1 MTPDELF
8 AQLKDLK
15 NEDDIKAV
23 AKPFDQWIRSTYTTL
38 ESVRTQMIKFNK
50 LIKSIPLLEGEN
62 AYYYQKQN
70 GELVLKHFFYKYA
83 GLKPEEYSEL
93 NSKSNAQ
100 KEERLDN
107 GTPLDPTAYLAAV
120 GKLLTSDDYR
130 ELAVGIIAAT
140 GRRPSEVML
149 RGSFTP
155 AQSSVLSFPESQ
167 PLTHWLLF
175 SGQLKKRRNTAS
187 EVYTIATLFP
197 ADYIIKSV
205 KKLRKMPEVTEQIKA
220 IRVELKSVISDL
232 QAKYT
237 NPDELEYQIAL
248 AENEAV
254 DDKFETVTN
263 RIVKANLPAVLE
275 VRHGKS
281 AITRSS
287 LRAAY
292 ACLATRRDCPP
303 SKNDLLWAS
312 RLLGHKEEKSDL
324 RALLTTAGYFDYY
337 LERDAIVPLL
347 DEPKGEPTATF
358 RGYQSDLEE
367 IKAFQERWEISNQ
380 PETFRKIWELAKEAL
395 EARERKLF
403 DKVELVENTL
413 EEVKEISEMDK
424 VSLLLE
430 IEKMID
436 IKIASAL
443 ASTQPQAQLPT
454 PTAGTVTEVSGSL
467 EKPETVQ
474 PTPKPIPEKNWR
486 DATTDEIRGKKIPGS
501 AEEKIKRACQAIFNF
516 NDYTA
521 KNNGERWYV
530 GVRSIQDLSG
540 CNYSP
545 IKKFLED
552 YKVMVADHNTKH
564 QLGNQ
569 HNKKHVIKI
578 SEVITNW

>member
-8 AQLKDLK
+8 VQLKDLK
-15 NEDDIKAV
+15 TEDAIKAI
-23 AKPFDQWIRSTYTTL
+23 AEPFDQWIRSTYTTL

-70 GELVLKHFFYKYA
+70 GELVLKHLFYKYA
-83 GLKPEEYSEL
+83 GLKPEEYAQL
-93 NSKSNAQ
+93 NSKSNSQ
-100 KEERLDN
+100 KEDRLDN
-107 GTPLDPTAYLAAV
+107 GTFLDPQTYLAAV

-130 ELAVGIIAAT
+130 ELAIGIIAAT
-140 GRRPSEVML
+140 GRRPSEVLL

-155 AQSSVLSFPESQ
+155 APPSVLTFPENQ
-167 PLTHWLLF
+167 PVTHWLLF
-175 SGQLKKRRNTAS
+175 SGQLKKRRNTAG
-187 EVYTIATLFP
+187 EVYPIATLFP
-197 ADYIIKSV
+197 ADFVIKAV
-205 KKLRKMPEVTEQIKA
+205 KRLRKMVEVTSQIKA
-220 IRVELKSVISDL
+220 VRVELKPFITDL
-232 QAKYT
+232 QAKYS
-237 NPDELEYQIAL
+237 NPEELEYQIAL

-254 DDKFETVTN
+254 DNKFEVVTN
-263 RIVKANLPAVLE
+263 RIVKSNLPSVLE
-275 VRHGKS
+275 VRHGRNS
-281 AITRSS
+281 ITRSS

-312 RLLGHKEEKSDL
+312 RLLGHKEENSDL

-347 DEPKGEPTATF
+347 DEPKGKPTAIF

-367 IKAFQERWEISNQ
+367 IKSFQERYEISNQ

-403 DKVELVENTL
+403 DKPELVENTV

-454 PTAGTVTEVSGSL
+454 PTAATVTEVSGSL

-501 AEEKIKRACQAIFNF
+501 AEEKIKRACQAIFSH

-521 KNNGERWYV
+521 KNNKERWFI

-540 CNYSP
+540 CNYAP

-552 YKVMVADHNTKH
+552 YKVMVSDHNIKH

-569 HNKKHVIKI
+569 HNKRHELKI